1 MKKLFVSAA
10 LALAVVTSSFA
21 GDMVKV
27 DKKIQSAFQKEFASA
42 FNPRWES
49 VGEGV
54 YHVTF
59 TQNSEVMDAYYNDDA
74 ELISIARY
82 VNQDQLPLLVTKT
95 LNQKFSG
102 SEITQ
107 IRELVT
113 ENETSYLVT
122 AKNDKG
128 IVIARVFTSGGL
140 QIVKKIKNGKA

>member
-21 GDMVKV
+21 ADVKV

-49 VGEGV
+49 VGDGLF
-54 YHVTF
+54 HVSF
-59 TQNSEVMDAYYNDDA
+59 TQNAEVMDAYYNENA
-74 ELISIARY
+74 ELISLARY
-82 VNQDQLPLLVTKT
+82 VSKDQLPLLVTKT
-95 LNQKFSG
+95 LNEKFKG

-113 ENETSYLVT
+113 ENETSYLAT
-122 AKNDKG
+122 LKKNDG
-128 IVIARVFTSGGL
+128 VVIARVFTTGGV
-140 QIVKKIKNGKA
+140 QIVKRIKNGKE

>member
-122 AKNDKG
+122 AKNDNG
-128 IVIARVFTSGGL
+128 IVFARVFTSGGF

>member
-42 FNPRWES
+42 FNPRWEA
-49 VGEGV
+49 VGDGV
-54 YHVTF
+54 YHVSF
-59 TQNSEVMDAYYNDDA
+59 TQNSEVMDAYYNEDA

-82 VNQDQLPLLVTKT
+82 VNNDQLPLLVTKT
-95 LNQKFSG
+95 LNQKFKG
-102 SEITQ
+102 AEISQ

-122 AKNDKG
+122 AKSDNG
-128 IVIARVFTSGGL
+128 VVIARVFTSGGY

>member
-1 MKKLFVSAA
+1 MKKLFISAA

-21 GDMVKV
+21 GDLVKV

-49 VGEGV
+49 VGDGV

-122 AKNDKG
+122 AKNDNG
-128 IVIARVFTSGGL
+128 IVIARVFTSGGF

>member
-10 LALAVVTSSFA
+10 LALAVVTSTFA

-49 VGEGV
+49 VGDGV

-82 VNQDQLPLLVTKT
+82 VNQDQLPFLVTKT
-95 LNQKFSG
+95 LNQKFNG

-128 IVIARVFTSGGL
+128 IVIARVYTSGGL